1 MHRPPHP
8 LKALLLAAIFL
19 AGNLVLPGADAI
31 LGHRLGQENE
41 ARVHLEQLGGCRN
54 HAEHCVL
61 PRLLNDLGQQAPST
75 GGIAAFA
82 AHPTQ
87 QPPRAD
93 QWSAPRLSATDYRSR
108 APPAPLS

>member
-1 MHRPPHP
+1 MTCNP

-19 AGNLVLPGADAI
+19 AGNLVLPGADVL

-41 ARVHLEQLGGCRN
+41 TRVHLEPLGGCRN

-61 PRLLNDLGQQAPST
+61 PRLLNDLGQQSPST
-75 GGIAAFA
+75 AFVLA
-82 AHPTQ
+82 
-87 QPPRAD
+87 
-93 QWSAPRLSATDYRSR
+93 SAPQQASPFRSADLPSAASRAPHRHHSR